1 MANTYRQCLTGRAAP
16 GGSLGPGG
24 VACSR
29 MAASTPS
36 ATPSVAAG
44 SSCGQEQLAAEA
56 LAASHSRKPRW
67 YYVVLWSLSQLALRR
82 LSSAP
87 PAHTVPQANLYRS
100 TDRTH
105 KLRPAST
112 YPATGLGPIRPWD
125 R

>member
-1 MANTYRQCLTGRAAP
+1 MRSHGSQHPIGYP
-16 GGSLGPGG
+16 FGGGG
-24 VACSR
+24 VELWAR
-29 MAASTPS
+29 
-36 ATPSVAAG
+36 AAG
-44 SSCGQEQLAAEA
+44 SGGTGGQPQ
-56 LAASHSRKPRW
+56 SKPRW
-67 YYVVLWSLSQLALRR
+67 YHVVLWSLSQLALRR

-112 YPATGLGPIRPWD
+112 YPAIGLGPIRPWD

>member
-1 MANTYRQCLTGRAAP
+1 MRSHGSQHPIGYP
-16 GGSLGPGG
+16 FGGGG
-24 VACSR
+24 VELWAR
-29 MAASTPS
+29 
-36 ATPSVAAG
+36 AAG
-44 SSCGQEQLAAEA
+44 SGGTGGHPQSKA
-56 LAASHSRKPRW
+56 K
-67 YYVVLWSLSQLALRR
+67 VVLRSTVEPHSQLALRR

-87 PAHTVPQANLYRS
+87 PAHTVLQANLYRS